1 VQHSKTSK
9 ENAMKEIRL
18 SIIQNDLDPAKDKR
32 VDIHITDADAVL
44 SGIQATAGH
53 PLQMGAGELGDLVKT
68 VLAKCGDTDK
78 VEIGVDADGKLN
90 PKSAFIAKGD
100 GSGATVPFAI

>member
-1 VQHSKTSK
+1 
-9 ENAMKEIRL
+9 MKEIRL
-18 SIIQNDLDPAKDKR
+18 SVIQNDLDPAKDKR

-44 SGIQATAGH
+44 DGIKGDTGNPFAA
-53 PLQMGAGELGDLVKT
+53 GAGELKDLVNT

-78 VEIGVDADGKLN
+78 VEIGVDATGKLN

-100 GSGATVPFAI
+100 GSGAIVPFAI